1 MEEGGGSG
9 GAAGFAPPAAM
20 EDGSGAGGGGGPDAG
35 VETVVGSGCGG
46 GIVDDIV
53 RGRVLRRKL
62 LTLGLHAELTLTSFL
77 FVTGWQCYVAGNII
91 CALAGRVTSTR
102 GEKERRKRSDVP
114 TPSSRIAPLVHFNT
128 CKFCAGV
135 KLY

>member
-1 MEEGGGSG
+1 MTWCATDEEEEGGG
-9 GAAGFAPPAAM
+9 GAAGLAPPADM

-62 LTLGLHAELTLTSFL
+62 LTLGLQTLHAELTSFL

-102 GEKERRKRSDVP
+102 VEKERRKRSDVP
-114 TPSSRIAPLVHFNT
+114 TPSFR
-128 CKFCAGV
+128 
-135 KLY
+135 